1 MNAMMLLIAL
11 GIVATVAILFTGLG
25 SMVKGGEFDDRH
37 SHQLMF
43 ARVGLQG
50 FTLVLVAVAVLLN
63 LR

>member
-1 MNAMMLLIAL
+1 MNTMMLLIAL
-11 GIVATVAILFTGLG
+11 GILATVAILFTGLG

-50 FTLVLVAVAVLLN
+50 FTLLLLVVAVLLN
-63 LR
+63 LH

>member
-1 MNAMMLLIAL
+1 MNAMMLLITL

-50 FTLVLVAVAVLLN
+50 FTLLLVAVAVLLN

>member
-1 MNAMMLLIAL
+1 MNAMMLLIVL
-11 GIVATVAILFTGLG
+11 GILATVVILFTGLG

-43 ARVGLQG
+43 ARVGVQG
-50 FTLVLVAVAVLLN
+50 LTLLLLVIAVLLN